1 MDLALP
7 PVSGLVS
14 GTQAAEPSSR
24 ARATEGAPAFAAS
37 LSSQAGSW
45 TQAPAEVA
53 PEAFRRF
60 EAMVLSQFV
69 EAMLPK
75 DADAAYGGGLAGD
88 MWRGL
93 AAEKIADEVAE
104 RGGVGIARH
113 LLRDPSAAQAE
124 TAQGA
129 TDAGGR

>member
-1 MDLALP
+1 MDLAVT
-7 PVSGLVS
+7 PVSGRA
-14 GTQAAEPSSR
+14 GEAQAAAPPSR
-24 ARATEGAPAFAAS
+24 AADAPAFTAA
-37 LSSQAGSW
+37 L
-45 TQAPAEVA
+45 APAAAARGEPPA

-60 EAMVLSQFV
+60 EAMVLGQFV

-93 AAEKIADEVAE
+93 AAEKIADEMAT

-113 LLRDPSAAQAE
+113 LLRDHYAAQGMVGP
-124 TAQGA
+124 AQDASSPGA
-129 TDAGGR
+129 R